1 MAWHYST
8 AELAKRAR
16 VATSQIAHH
25 TRMGNEE
32 SRREARAEMAAI
44 RIESTI
50 LSEAGYVDEDRPNAL
65 ADLMFE
71 VEPE

>member
-1 MAWHYST
+1 MAWHYAT

-16 VATSQIAHH
+16 IATGQIAAATTH
-25 TRMGNEE
+25 GNAEA
-32 SRREARAEMAAI
+32 RREARAEMAAI

-50 LSEAGYVDEDRPNAL
+50 RSEAGYLDEDRLNAL

-71 VEPE
+71 VDQK

>member
-1 MAWHYST
+1 MAWHYAT

-16 VATSQIAHH
+16 LATGQIAAATAHGNTE
-25 TRMGNEE
+25 TR
-32 SRREARAEMAAI
+32 RQARAEMAAI

-50 LSEAGYVDEDRPNAL
+50 RSEAGYLDEDRLNAL